1 MAIVSVWTSSL
12 LEVDVT
18 HAICGFSFF
27 LSLFFLPVC
36 YPLRFQ
42 KSPLTCQWECFL
54 VFGNFSSF
62 KTTVPGQISVPTSF
76 VSLFLFY
83 ILSYL
88 LSKTMGWL
96 SVCLMSSASNQKLF
110 CGICSA
116 FNVLSMNLWG
126 ESGLSVLFLRHLR
139 TASDLSSALYLH
151 SKLSFHSASDLGC
164 KWNWTEC
171 LYVCLF
177 LSLPLAITPATIP
190 VLSHWHFFLW
200 IKCLTNIATTG
211 ARIEFLLKVFV
222 FLELLFYTH
231 KVTQFHFLTFKP

>member
-1 MAIVSVWTSSL
+1 ML
-12 LEVDVT
+12 
-18 HAICGFSFF
+18 
-27 LSLFFLPVC
+27 
-36 YPLRFQ
+36 
-42 KSPLTCQWECFL
+42 
-54 VFGNFSSF
+54 GNFSSF

-83 ILSYL
+83 ILSHR
-88 LSKTMGWL
+88 LSKTMGCL
-96 SVCLMSSASNQKLF
+96 SGSLMSSASIQKLF

-126 ESGLSVLFLRHLR
+126 ESRLSVLFLRHLR
-139 TASDLSSALYLH
+139 TASELNSAFYRH

-200 IKCLTNIATTG
+200 IKCLPNLASTG